1 VLKQPKRRI
10 PKALVY
16 LLIGLGFYLG
26 ACYLLAGRYVEP
38 ARYTELKPAHFEA
51 LTLGNTAVWAT
62 PGWEKGRAL
71 YVFAHG
77 MGGQRNDFVD
87 TMDALAEDGY
97 GCLTVS
103 MPGHGENSES
113 RIGFGKFEAETLISV
128 VSELKTRYPDLSIYL
143 VGLSMGG
150 SAAWLASEK
159 VEIDGI
165 ATEGAYAVF
174 TEAMDTWFDQKLPFG
189 RFILRPIVWFG
200 SAKVGIN
207 PSKIRPIDAAKKWDR
222 TKPAVILHAE
232 ADDLIGRSHAD
243 RFVEA
248 SGAKLIVLEGASHA
262 QGQNSDHDLYLQSLR
277 SLAKQVR

>member
-1 VLKQPKRRI
+1 
-10 PKALVY
+10 
-16 LLIGLGFYLG
+16 
-26 ACYLLAGRYVEP
+26 
-38 ARYTELKPAHFEA
+38 
-51 LTLGNTAVWAT
+51 
-62 PGWEKGRAL
+62 
-71 YVFAHG
+71 
-77 MGGQRNDFVD
+77 
-87 TMDALAEDGY
+87 
-97 GCLTVS
+97 
-103 MPGHGENSES
+103 
-113 RIGFGKFEAETLISV
+113 
-128 VSELKTRYPDLSIYL
+128 
-143 VGLSMGG
+143 
-150 SAAWLASEK
+150 
-159 VEIDGI
+159 
-165 ATEGAYAVF
+165 
-174 TEAMDTWFDQKLPFG
+174 LPFG